1 MRARGLAGICLFAAL
16 FAAVPTLAQSP
27 IRGPD
32 GRYRMVL
39 PGRKSTPPKPVQPV
53 TSVPPAI
60 AAAPP
65 EDAPAPPAVLAPAPA
80 PVGPAPDVPAPD
92 VIVPVSGGQ
101 LGGEAWKDGTFAFKA
116 VPFAAPPVG
125 PLRWKAPQDV
135 AAWSGVR
142 FSPESAPGCLQ
153 ADYGWQ
159 TKTSQAS
166 SEDCLYL
173 EIRTPSLSRDARKP
187 VMVFFHGGANR
198 AGAGNGTIYSD
209 LGKRDV
215 VIVTLQYRL
224 GVFGFLS
231 HPALSAEQGG
241 ASGNYALM
249 DQIKALQWVRDNI
262 ARFGGDPD
270 NVTLFGHSA
279 GGQDVGLMLASP
291 LAHGLFQK
299 AIEESGTPQF
309 GFAPRTL
316 AQNEALGIRLAEQ
329 FSNDPADGAK
339 ALADLR
345 KAPAQTLQQ
354 AGDKLSPPMEDA
366 GFIWDQATVDGYV
379 LPKSPADIFRAG
391 EGAKVPL
398 IMGVSARE
406 LMLADVSASLYGAIA
421 TRFGEDRGKALRF
434 YRLDVDKT
442 PKADPVLGEVPLQ
455 LSTDLMLRC
464 PADWMARQA
473 AANGQPAWL
482 YQLDI
487 DADAKADVHH
497 GSELSFVF
505 NDRPK
510 EVKKDRWAPLM
521 DYWVQFAKTG
531 DPNRKGLDD
540 WKPYG
545 GKGRYIEF
553 TRKGSKIEDGMRAD
567 LCELLDRP

>member
-1 MRARGLAGICLFAAL
+1 VRGRLAGLCLLAL
-16 FAAVPTLAQSP
+16 IVALPALAEQP
-27 IRGPD
+27 VRGPD

-39 PGRKSTPPKPVQPV
+39 PGNKSAKPVRPLPVPAASPDMQPYLPPAMPV
-53 TSVPPAI
+53 TD
-60 AAAPP
+60 
-65 EDAPAPPAVLAPAPA
+65 EPAPS
-80 PVGPAPDVPAPD
+80 GPKPD

-101 LGGEAWKDGTFAFKA
+101 IGGEAWRDGTFAFKA

-125 PLRWKAPQDV
+125 PLRWKPPQV
-135 AAWSGVR
+135 MPAWTGVR
-142 FSPESAPGCLQ
+142 FSKESAPGCLQ

-159 TKTSQAS
+159 SKISQAS

-173 EIRTPSLSRDARKP
+173 EIRTPSLDRGAKKP

-198 AGAGNGTIYSD
+198 AGAGEGTISSD

-215 VIVTLQYRL
+215 VLVTLQYRL

-231 HPALSAEQGG
+231 HPALTAEQG

-249 DQIKALQWVRDNI
+249 DQIRALQWVRDNI
-262 ARFGGDPD
+262 KSFGGDPE
-270 NVTLFGHSA
+270 NVTIFGHSA
-279 GGQDVGLMLASP
+279 GGQDVGLLLASP
-291 LAHGLFQK
+291 LARGLFSK

-309 GFAPRTL
+309 GFAPRSL
-316 AQNEALGIRLAEQ
+316 AQNETLGIELAEQ
-329 FSNDPADGAK
+329 FSTAPATSAK

-345 KAPAQTLQQ
+345 QAPAMTLQQ

-366 GFIWDQATVDGYV
+366 GFIWDQATIDGYV

-398 IMGVSARE
+398 IIGVSARE
-406 LMLADVSASLYGAIA
+406 LMLADVSTSLYGAIA

-434 YRLDVDKT
+434 YKLDIDKT
-442 PKADPVLGEVPLQ
+442 PKPDKVLGDVALQ

-473 AANGQPAWL
+473 TAAGQPVWL

-487 DADAKADVHH
+487 DADPKTDVHH

-505 NDRPK
+505 NDRPND
-510 EVKKDRWAPLM
+510 VKPDRWPPLM

-545 GKGRYIEF
+545 GPKNNKGRYIEF
-553 TRKGSKIEDGMRAD
+553 TRKGSRAEDGMRAHI
-567 LCELLDRP
+567 CALLDRP

>member
-1 MRARGLAGICLFAAL
+1 MKAGLAGFCLLAL
-16 FAAVPTLAQSP
+16 IATALPATAQEP
-27 IRGPD
+27 MRGPD

-39 PGRKSTPPKPVQPV
+39 PGKTPPKPV
-53 TSVPPAI
+53 
-60 AAAPP
+60 
-65 EDAPAPPAVLAPAPA
+65 PAPA
-80 PVGPAPDVPAPD
+80 AQPDMQPYISPAMPQIDAPLPTGPKPD

-101 LGGEAWKDGTFAFKA
+101 IGGEAWSDGTFAFKA
-116 VPFAAPPVG
+116 VPFARPPLG
-125 PLRWKAPQDV
+125 DLRWIPPQDV
-135 AAWSGVR
+135 PAWEGVR
-142 FSPESAPGCLQ
+142 FSKDSAPGCLQ

-159 TKTSQAS
+159 TKISQAS

-173 EIRTPSLSRDARKP
+173 EIRTPSLNHGAKKP

-198 AGAGNGTIYSD
+198 AGSGEGTISSD
-209 LGKRDV
+209 LGRRDV

-231 HPALSAEQGG
+231 HPALTAESANH

-249 DQIKALQWVRDNI
+249 DQIKALQWLRDNI
-262 ARFGGDPD
+262 ASFGGDPD
-270 NVTLFGHSA
+270 NVTIFGHSA

-291 LAHGLFQK
+291 LARGLFHK

-316 AQNEALGIRLAEQ
+316 VQNEALGIRLAEQ
-329 FSNDPADGAK
+329 FSQEPADGAK
-339 ALADLR
+339 ALAGLR
-345 KAPAQTLQQ
+345 HAPAMALQQ
-354 AGDKLSPPMEDA
+354 AGDKLSPLMEDA
-366 GFIWDQATVDGYV
+366 GFIWDQATVDGYI
-379 LPKSPADIFRAG
+379 LPKSPAEIFKAG

-398 IMGVSARE
+398 IIGVSARE

-421 TRFGEDRGKALRF
+421 TRFGADRGKALRF
-434 YRLDVDKT
+434 YKLDIDKT
-442 PKADPVLGEVPLQ
+442 PKRDEVLGDVPLQ

-464 PADWMARQA
+464 PADWMARQVTA
-473 AANGQPAWL
+473 AGQQAWL

-487 DADAKADVHH
+487 DADPKADVHH

-510 EVKKDRWAPLM
+510 GVKEDHWPRLM

-540 WKPYG
+540 WPHYG
-545 GKGRYIEF
+545 RKGSYIEF
-553 TRKGSKIEDGMRAD
+553 TRKGSQTEDGMRSDICA
-567 LCELLDRP
+567 LLDRP

>member
-1 MRARGLAGICLFAAL
+1 VRTGLATGCLAAAL
-16 FAAVPTLAQSP
+16 IATAHMTPLPVVAQEP
-27 IRGPD
+27 VRGPD

-39 PGRKSTPPKPVQPV
+39 PGKMASKPVQPV
-53 TSVPPAI
+53 
-60 AAAPP
+60 AAPVAP
-65 EDAPAPPAVLAPAPA
+65 VAQPDMQPYVSPAMPQIDAPLPAGAK
-80 PVGPAPDVPAPD
+80 PD
-92 VIVPVSGGQ
+92 VIVPVTGGQ
-101 LGGEAWKDGTFAFKA
+101 IGGEAWSDGTFAFKA
-116 VPFAAPPVG
+116 VPFARPPVG
-125 PLRWKAPQDV
+125 DLRWTPPQD
-135 AAWSGVR
+135 APAWTGVR
-142 FSPESAPGCLQ
+142 FSKTSAPGCLQ

-159 TKTSQAS
+159 TKISKAS

-173 EIRTPSLSRDARKP
+173 EIRTPSLNRNAKKP

-198 AGAGNGTIYSD
+198 AGAGEGTISSG

-231 HPALSAEQGG
+231 HPALTAEQGG

-249 DQIKALQWVRDNI
+249 DQIKALQWVKANI
-262 ARFGGDPD
+262 ASFGGDPD
-270 NVTLFGHSA
+270 NVTIFGHSA

-291 LAHGLFQK
+291 LARGLFRK

-316 AQNEALGIRLAEQ
+316 AQNEALGLKLAEQ
-329 FSNDPADGAK
+329 FSREPADSAK

-345 KAPAQTLQQ
+345 KAPAMALQQ
-354 AGDKLSPPMEDA
+354 AGDKLTPPMEDA

-379 LPKSPADIFRAG
+379 LPKSPEAIFKAG

-398 IMGVSARE
+398 IIGVSARE
-406 LMLADVSASLYGAIA
+406 LRLADVSASLYGAIA
-421 TRFGEDRGKALRF
+421 TRFGDNRGKALRF
-434 YRLDVDKT
+434 YGLDVDKT
-442 PKADPVLGEVPLQ
+442 PKPDKVLGDVAMQ

-464 PADWMARQA
+464 PADWMARQVTA
-473 AANGQPAWL
+473 SGQEAWL

-487 DADAKADVHH
+487 DADPKADVHH

-505 NDRPK
+505 NDRPDGIK
-510 EVKKDRWAPLM
+510 EDRWPRLM

-540 WKPYG
+540 WPHYG

-553 TRKGSKIEDGMRAD
+553 TRKGSQTEDGMRSDICA
-567 LCELLDRP
+567 LLDRP

>member
-1 MRARGLAGICLFAAL
+1 MRAGLAGLSLLAVIIALPAFAQQP
-16 FAAVPTLAQSP
+16 V
-27 IRGPD
+27 RGPD

-39 PGRKSTPPKPVQPV
+39 PGNRPPKPVRPV
-53 TSVPPAI
+53 TTPVVQADKPHLSPVMVTADPP
-60 AAAPP
+60 
-65 EDAPAPPAVLAPAPA
+65 
-80 PVGPAPDVPAPD
+80 VPAGPRPD
-92 VIVPVSGGQ
+92 VIVAVSGGQ
-101 LGGEAWKDGTFAFKA
+101 IGGEAWSDGAFAFKA
-116 VPFAAPPVG
+116 VPFARPPVG
-125 PLRWKAPQDV
+125 PLRWTPPQDV
-135 AAWSGVR
+135 PAWAGVR
-142 FSPESAPGCLQ
+142 FSKESAPGCLQ

-159 TKTSQAS
+159 SQISQAS

-173 EIRTPSLSRDARKP
+173 EIRTPSLNRGAKKP

-198 AGAGNGTIYSD
+198 AGAGEGTISSD

-215 VIVTLQYRL
+215 VLVTLQYRL

-231 HPALSAEQGG
+231 HPALTAEQGG

-262 ARFGGDPD
+262 ASFGGDPE
-270 NVTLFGHSA
+270 NVTIFGHSA

-309 GFAPRTL
+309 GFAPRSL
-316 AQNEALGIRLAEQ
+316 AQNEALGIELAEQ
-329 FSNDPADGAK
+329 FSNAPAASAR

-345 KAPAQTLQQ
+345 RAPAMALQQ
-354 AGDKLSPPMEDA
+354 AGDTLSPPMEDA
-366 GFIWDQATVDGYV
+366 GFIWDQATIDGHV
-379 LPKSPADIFRAG
+379 LPKSPAEIFRAG
-391 EGAKVPL
+391 EAAKAPL
-398 IMGVSARE
+398 IIGVSARE
-406 LMLADVSASLYGAIA
+406 LGLADVNASLYGAIA
-421 TRFGEDRGKALRF
+421 TRFGDNRGKALRF
-434 YRLDVDKT
+434 YRLDIDKT
-442 PKADPVLGEVPLQ
+442 PKPDRVLGDAAMQ

-464 PADWMARQA
+464 PADWMARQMTA
-473 AANGQPAWL
+473 AGQRVWL

-487 DADAKADVHH
+487 DADPKADVHH

-505 NDRPK
+505 NNRPND
-510 EVKKDRWAPLM
+510 VKADRWPPLM
-521 DYWVQFAKTG
+521 DYWVSFAKTG

-553 TRKGSKIEDGMRAD
+553 TRKGSRSEDGMRSD
-567 LCELLDRP
+567 ICELLDRP

>member
-1 MRARGLAGICLFAAL
+1 MKAGLVGLYLLATLVALPAMAQQPLRG
-16 FAAVPTLAQSP
+16 S
-27 IRGPD
+27 D
-32 GRYRMVL
+32 GRYRMTL
-39 PGRKSTPPKPVQPV
+39 PAQKPVKPIPP
-53 TSVPPAI
+53 SPAI
-60 AAAPP
+60 APVATPVAPLVMQP
-65 EDAPAPPAVLAPAPA
+65 YVSPAMPVADAS
-80 PVGPAPDVPAPD
+80 VPAGPTPD
-92 VIVPVSGGQ
+92 VIVPVTGGQ
-101 LGGEAWKDGTFAFKA
+101 IGGEAWQDGTFAFKA
-116 VPFAAPPVG
+116 VPFARPPVG
-125 PLRWKAPQDV
+125 DLRWTPPQDMP
-135 AAWSGVR
+135 AWSGVR
-142 FSPESAPGCLQ
+142 FSKTSAPGCLQ

-159 TKTSQAS
+159 TKISQVS

-173 EIRTPSLSRDARKP
+173 EIRTPSLSHDAKKP

-198 AGAGNGTIYSD
+198 AGAGEGTIYSD

-231 HPALSAEQGG
+231 HPALTAEQNG

-249 DQIKALQWVRDNI
+249 DQIKALQWVKANI
-262 ARFGGDPD
+262 ASFGGDPG

-291 LAHGLFQK
+291 LARGLFNK

-316 AQNEALGIRLAEQ
+316 GQNETLGIRLAEQ
-329 FSNDPADGAK
+329 FSNDPADSAK

-345 KAPAQTLQQ
+345 KAPAMALQQ

-366 GFIWDQATVDGYV
+366 GFIWDQATIDGHV
-379 LPKSPADIFRAG
+379 LPKSPAEIFRAG

-398 IMGVSARE
+398 IIGVSARE

-421 TRFGEDRGKALRF
+421 ARFGEDRGKALRF
-434 YRLDVDKT
+434 YKLDVDKT
-442 PKADPVLGEVPLQ
+442 PKPDPVLGDVAMQ
-455 LSTDLMLRC
+455 LSTDIMLRC
-464 PADWMARQA
+464 PADWMARHVTTS
-473 AANGQPAWL
+473 GQQAWL

-487 DADAKADVHH
+487 DADPKADVHH

-505 NDRPK
+505 NDRPEGVK
-510 EVKKDRWAPLM
+510 EDRWPRLM

-531 DPNRKGLDD
+531 DPNRKALDE

-545 GKGRYIEF
+545 RKGGYIEF
-553 TRKGSKIEDGMRAD
+553 TRKGGKTDHGMRGDICA
-567 LCELLDRP
+567 LLDRP

>member
-1 MRARGLAGICLFAAL
+1 MKAGLAGFCLLAL
-16 FAAVPTLAQSP
+16 IATALPATAQEP
-27 IRGPD
+27 MRGPD

-39 PGRKSTPPKPVQPV
+39 PGKTPPKPV
-53 TSVPPAI
+53 
-60 AAAPP
+60 
-65 EDAPAPPAVLAPAPA
+65 PAPA
-80 PVGPAPDVPAPD
+80 AQPDMQPYISPAMPQIDAPLPTGPKPD

-101 LGGEAWKDGTFAFKA
+101 IGGEAWSDGTFAFKA
-116 VPFAAPPVG
+116 VPFARPPLG
-125 PLRWKAPQDV
+125 DLRWIPPQDV
-135 AAWSGVR
+135 PAWEGVR
-142 FSPESAPGCLQ
+142 FSKDSAPGCLQ

-159 TKTSQAS
+159 TKISQAS

-173 EIRTPSLSRDARKP
+173 EIRTPSLNHGAKKP

-198 AGAGNGTIYSD
+198 AGSGEGTISSD
-209 LGKRDV
+209 LGRRDV

-231 HPALSAEQGG
+231 HPALTAESANH

-249 DQIKALQWVRDNI
+249 DQIKALQWLRDNI
-262 ARFGGDPD
+262 ASFGGDPD
-270 NVTLFGHSA
+270 NVTIFGHSA

-291 LAHGLFQK
+291 LARGLFHK

-316 AQNEALGIRLAEQ
+316 VQNEALGIRLAEQ
-329 FSNDPADGAK
+329 FSQEPADGAK
-339 ALADLR
+339 ALAGLR
-345 KAPAQTLQQ
+345 HAPAMALQQ
-354 AGDKLSPPMEDA
+354 AGDKLSPLMEDA
-366 GFIWDQATVDGYV
+366 GFIWDQGTVDGYI
-379 LPKSPADIFRAG
+379 LPKSPAEIFKAG

-398 IMGVSARE
+398 IIGVSARE

-421 TRFGEDRGKALRF
+421 TRFGADRGKALRF
-434 YRLDVDKT
+434 YKLDIDKT
-442 PKADPVLGEVPLQ
+442 PKRDEVLGDVPLQ

-464 PADWMARQA
+464 PADWMARQVTA
-473 AANGQPAWL
+473 AGQQAWL

-487 DADAKADVHH
+487 DADPKADVHH

-510 EVKKDRWAPLM
+510 GVKEDHWPRLM

-540 WKPYG
+540 WPHYG
-545 GKGRYIEF
+545 RKGSYIEF
-553 TRKGSKIEDGMRAD
+553 TRKGSQTEDGMRSDICA
-567 LCELLDRP
+567 LLDRP

>member
-1 MRARGLAGICLFAAL
+1 MNGLARGCLIAAL
-16 FAAVPTLAQSP
+16 IATVQPAAAQQP
-27 IRGPD
+27 VRGND

-39 PGRKSTPPKPVQPV
+39 PGNKASKRVQPV
-53 TSVPPAI
+53 AVAVT
-60 AAAPP
+60 
-65 EDAPAPPAVLAPAPA
+65 PAVPVVQSEPHISPAM
-80 PVGPAPDVPAPD
+80 PVADAAVPAGPTPD
-92 VIVPVSGGQ
+92 VIVPVTGGQ
-101 LGGEAWKDGTFAFKA
+101 IGGEAWRDGTFAFKA

-125 PLRWKAPQDV
+125 DLRWTPPQAV
-135 AAWSGVR
+135 PAWSGVR
-142 FSPESAPGCLQ
+142 FSQISALGCLQ

-159 TKTSQAS
+159 TKISKAS

-173 EIRTPSLSRDARKP
+173 EIRTPSLDRGAKKP

-198 AGAGNGTIYSD
+198 AGAGEGTISSD

-215 VIVTLQYRL
+215 VLVTLQYRL

-231 HPALSAEQGG
+231 HPALTAEQNG

-249 DQIKALQWVRDNI
+249 DQIRALQWVKANI
-262 ARFGGDPD
+262 VSFGGDPG
-270 NVTLFGHSA
+270 NVTIFGHSA

-291 LAHGLFQK
+291 LARGLFSK

-316 AQNEALGIRLAEQ
+316 AQNEALGIKLAEQ

-345 KAPAQTLQQ
+345 QAPAMALQQ
-354 AGDKLSPPMEDA
+354 AGDKLDPPMEDA
-366 GFIWDQATVDGYV
+366 SFIWDQATIDGHV
-379 LPKSPADIFRAG
+379 LPKSPEAIFKAG

-398 IMGVSARE
+398 IIGISARE
-406 LMLADVSASLYGAIA
+406 LMLADVNASLYGAIA
-421 TRFGEDRGKALRF
+421 TRFGADRGKALRF
-434 YRLDVDKT
+434 YKLDIDKT
-442 PKADPVLGEVPLQ
+442 PKPDAVLGDAAMQ
-455 LSTDLMLRC
+455 LSTDIMLRC
-464 PADWMARQA
+464 PADWMARQVTTA
-473 AANGQPAWL
+473 GQQAWL

-487 DADAKADVHH
+487 DADPKADVHH

-510 EVKKDRWAPLM
+510 GVKEDRWPRLM

-531 DPNRKGLDD
+531 DPNRKGLDE
-540 WKPYG
+540 WKSYG
-545 GKGRYIEF
+545 RKGRYIEF
-553 TRKGSKIEDGMRAD
+553 TRKGSQTEDDMRAD
-567 LCELLDRP
+567 ICELLDRP

>member
-1 MRARGLAGICLFAAL
+1 MRAGLAGVCLLAAL
-16 FAAVPTLAQSP
+16 TALPAFAQQPL
-27 IRGPD
+27 RGPD
-32 GRYRMVL
+32 GRYRMTL
-39 PGRKSTPPKPVQPV
+39 PGKTSAKPVQPA
-53 TSVPPAI
+53 PPPPVI
-60 AAAPP
+60 SSAPP
-65 EDAPAPPAVLAPAPA
+65 ESGLVAPRIEAPKIETPAPIPA
-80 PVGPAPDVPAPD
+80 GPQPD
-92 VIVPVSGGQ
+92 VIVPVTGGQ
-101 LGGEAWKDGTFAFKA
+101 IGGEAWTDGTFAFKA

-125 PLRWKAPQDV
+125 PLRWTAPQDV
-135 AAWSGVR
+135 ASWQGVR
-142 FSPESAPGCLQ
+142 FSKASAPGCLQ

-159 TKTSQAS
+159 TKISQAS

-173 EIRTPSLSRDARKP
+173 EIRTPSLSREAKKP

-198 AGAGNGTIYSD
+198 AGAGEGTISSA

-215 VIVTLQYRL
+215 VLVSLQYRL

-231 HPALSAEQGG
+231 HPALTAEQDG

-270 NVTLFGHSA
+270 NVTIFGHSA

-291 LAHGLFQK
+291 LARGLFNK

-316 AQNEALGIRLAEQ
+316 SQNEAMGIRLAGQ
-329 FSNDPADGAK
+329 FSHAPADSAR

-345 KAPAQTLQQ
+345 RAPAMALQQ
-354 AGDKLSPPMEDA
+354 AGDKLDPPMEDA
-366 GFIWDQATVDGYV
+366 SFIWDQATIDGRV
-379 LPKSPADIFRAG
+379 LPKSPAEVFRAG

-398 IMGVSARE
+398 IIGVSARE

-421 TRFGEDRGKALRF
+421 TRFGENRGKALRF
-434 YRLDVDKT
+434 YRLDVDKA

-464 PADWMARQA
+464 PADWMARQVT
-473 AANGQPAWL
+473 ANGQPAWL

-487 DADAKADVHH
+487 DADPKVDVHH

-505 NDRPK
+505 NDRP
-510 EVKKDRWAPLM
+510 EGVKKDRWPALM

-531 DPNRKGLDD
+531 NPSGKKLDE

-545 GKGRYIEF
+545 RKGRYIEF
-553 TRKGSKIEDGMRAD
+553 SRKGSRTDDGMRTDICA
-567 LCELLDRP
+567 LLDKP